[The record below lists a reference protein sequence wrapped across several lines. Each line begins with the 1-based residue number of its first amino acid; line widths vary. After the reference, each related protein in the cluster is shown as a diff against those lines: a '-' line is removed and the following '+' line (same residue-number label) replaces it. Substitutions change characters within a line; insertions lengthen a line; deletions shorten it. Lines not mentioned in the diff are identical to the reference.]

1 MILGFVGDGTGF
13 GSGGFEFVV
22 VLYCGGGSNLGLV
35 VVDLGLVMVDLDLV
49 VGLDYW
55 GGGNLGLVVVDLE
68 KWWC

>member
-49 VGLDYW
+49 VGLDY
-55 GGGNLGLVVVDLE
+55 
-68 KWWC
+68 